1 MARTMPRL
9 RLLCCSLATT
19 EVGEYEAGIYD
30 CHFCDGE
37 CGGCFTAHLCDVVAL
52 LRGGRAKGGDRRGR
66 SGPFTLLQDGDR
78 ERVASAPSSRA
89 YPPHPAF
96 LCSRCAFGLSEPRRR
111 GMVRALPS
119 TVVGEV
125 ERRPLSPRLCITDD

>member
-1 MARTMPRL
+1 MPRL

-89 YPPHPAF
+89 YPPPPRF
-96 LCSRCAFGLSEPRRR
+96 SLQPLCLWAIGAKAAGDGKGASFDGRR
-111 GMVRALPS
+111 GGRAEAPLAPA
-119 TVVGEV
+119 VHH
-125 ERRPLSPRLCITDD
+125 RRLTE